1 MHECTLSL
9 ISSSSELLFSSSSED
24 WVEPTTVKWFK
35 PSKQKQKQKTCDNS
49 NTAWDAYFHSTTYM
63 YMYGSISENFKGKG
77 SQMRFPEGWSGEIHA
92 WTFPPAPKEKN
103 IYIIYTFLAA
113 HEYKIAAGLQGQ
125 N

>member
-1 MHECTLSL
+1 
-9 ISSSSELLFSSSSED
+9 
-24 WVEPTTVKWFK
+24 
-35 PSKQKQKQKTCDNS
+35 
-49 NTAWDAYFHSTTYM
+49 M
-63 YMYGSISENFKGKG
+63 YMYGSISKNFKGKG